1 MDWSFRR
8 NFLWVSS
15 PGLHTLSREKF
26 VSFSHK
32 YQEELNSECFL
43 NFSTRSS
50 LIRHLRQPLHHDPAA
65 FSRAILGGKCAQ
77 AGIEQDRFGLVE
89 NTVPFNIRKFRKFKP
104 GFLVKWNV
112 PLVLLLFQ
120 LLLEECQS
128 VRQQNGIDFCLM
140 SSHGNRLRYPYR
152 PLCIFYGA

>member
-15 PGLHTLSREKF
+15 PSLHTLSREKF
-26 VSFSHK
+26 ASSSHK
-32 YQEELNSECFL
+32 YSECFL

-65 FSRAILGGKCAQ
+65 FSRVILGGKCAQ

-89 NTVPFNIRKFRKFKP
+89 NTVPLWQHTKISETQTGIFGEMERAQNL
-104 GFLVKWNV
+104 GF
-112 PLVLLLFQ
+112 
-120 LLLEECQS
+120 
-128 VRQQNGIDFCLM
+128 
-140 SSHGNRLRYPYR
+140 SSPR
-152 PLCIFYGA
+152 I